1 MIVRPGQSQVIA
13 LPPEYIMPQD
23 GHAKQDCERAA
34 GKRWLSKHAAQVA
47 SRGAT
52 LLGDDLYSN
61 QPLCALVV
69 QHRCHVI
76 FTCKP
81 ASQPTCYERI
91 AFWQAN
97 DAMATREEHHW
108 NGRFREV
115 TMVRYLNEVLLR
127 RGDDAF
133 SVNGFEITVVNAK
146 NGRTTLS
153 Q

>member
-1 MIVRPGQSQVIA
+1 
-13 LPPEYIMPQD
+13 MPQD

-47 SRGAT
+47 PHGVT
-52 LLGDDLYSN
+52 FLGDDLYSN

-69 QHRCHVI
+69 QHRCNFI

-81 ASQPTCYERI
+81 DSHPTFYERI

-97 DAMATREEHHW
+97 DAMATREEPHW

-115 TMVRYLNEVLLR
+115 TMVRYLNEVLLH
-127 RGDDAF
+127 RGNDAL
-133 SVNGFEITVVNAK
+133 SVNWFAITVVKA
-146 NGRTTLS
+146 TTGEQL
-153 Q
+153 